1 MPRPN
6 TIDEARLVEL
16 VQRRDNAAMRE
27 LYERHIGYLTAVA
40 ARYVDDETLR
50 DVLQESFVRIFT
62 SISSFE
68 YRGVGSLRAWMTRIV
83 VNIALDHL
91 RDAVDTTSVDGLP
104 LTEESEPDTEQVPIE
119 VIHQMIR
126 ELPPGYRAVFNLYIF
141 EQRSHREIASL
152 LGIGESSSASQ
163 LHRAKAILA
172 KRINEYKIKNRLT
185 NE

>member
-1 MPRPN
+1 MARSER
-6 TIDEARLVEL
+6 IDEARLVEL

-27 LYERHIGYLTAVA
+27 LYDCHIRYLTAVA

-68 YRGVGSLRAWMTRIV
+68 YRGAGSLRAWMTRVV
-83 VNIALDHL
+83 VNVALDHL
-91 RDAVDTTSVDGLP
+91 RGVIDSAPVESLS
-104 LTEESEPDTEQVPIE
+104 LTADEEPDTEQIPIE
-119 VIHQMIR
+119 VIHKMIR
-126 ELPPGYRAVFNLYIF
+126 ELPPGYRAVFNLYVF

-172 KRINEYKIKNRLT
+172 RKIKEYKIKNRLAY
-185 NE
+185 E